1 MASNNFFLNNDPLLY
16 HSNYGRNYDDN
27 TLNDMVNQ
35 FKLMQQQQQPQQN
48 YQQYD
53 HLGELDRLM
62 KNVNPNTIVLLA
74 DNAEYQKLSQD
85 LTSLI
90 QNELMSSIRWKINGN
105 QEAIKNIQRQMELIN
120 NANKTLEDEQRQNL
134 NELNDYV
141 KNYSNITFEEYKK
154 IKNEAMKNK

>member
-16 HSNYGRNYDDN
+16 HSNYGKQYDDN
-27 TLNDMVNQ
+27 TMNDIINQ
-35 FKLMQQQQQPQQN
+35 FKLMQQQQQTQQN

-62 KNVNPNTIVLLA
+62 KTVNPNAIALLSE
-74 DNAEYQKLSQD
+74 NEEYQKLNRD
-85 LTSLI
+85 LTTLI

-105 QEAIKNIQRQMELIN
+105 QEAIKNIQRQTEIIN
-120 NANKTLEDEQRQNL
+120 STNKTLEDEQRQNL

-154 IKNEAMKNK
+154 IKNDAIKK